1 MLKFFVS
8 RYPLYSSSHRIHSS
22 VYSLYFILFVFFP
35 VAVRWRACCWRGAGA
50 TRRDAS
56 IVTSRSHFA
65 LDAWFF
71 LGCAVQCCAS
81 TEYWKRNAIMP
92 CVSVCVIFDFWEW
105 EMLVSSGAGGPRAML
120 IIVALWLAEFG
131 VVVTSSNVAWQENV
145 RPKMYV
151 QLGRW
156 NRALSFAIECVF
168 LLSVCALLQYCHL
181 VDVSLEAMVSISPD
195 IVIILTI
202 FHYPRKR
209 IYMDVNCGTWEFY
222 ISIL

>member
-8 RYPLYSSSHRIHSS
+8 WYPLYSSSHRVHSS
-22 VYSLYFILFVFFP
+22 VYSLYFTLFVFFP

-56 IVTSRSHFA
+56 IITSRSHFA

-92 CVSVCVIFDFWEW
+92 CVSVCVILDFWEW

-120 IIVALWLAEFG
+120 VILALWLAGFG

-151 QLGRW
+151 QLGRCS
-156 NRALSFAIECVF
+156 RALSF
-168 LLSVCALLQYCHL
+168 
-181 VDVSLEAMVSISPD
+181 
-195 IVIILTI
+195 IL
-202 FHYPRKR
+202 
-209 IYMDVNCGTWEFY
+209 
-222 ISIL
+222 

>member
-1 MLKFFVS
+1 MLKFFAS
-8 RYPLYSSSHRIHSS
+8 WYSLYLSSHRAYSA

-56 IVTSRSHFA
+56 IVTSRSHFT

-92 CVSVCVIFDFWEW
+92 CVSVCVNLDFWEW

-120 IIVALWLAEFG
+120 VIVALWLAEFG

-151 QLGRW
+151 QLGRCII
-156 NRALSFAIECVF
+156 ACV
-168 LLSVCALLQYCHL
+168 LLKSVCFVAVLSWG
-181 VDVSLEAMVSISPD
+181 DISLEALVVLSPLTVITVTFFRYLRQRIWMDIS
-195 IVIILTI
+195 
-202 FHYPRKR
+202 Y
-209 IYMDVNCGTWEFY
+209 GTW
-222 ISIL
+222 